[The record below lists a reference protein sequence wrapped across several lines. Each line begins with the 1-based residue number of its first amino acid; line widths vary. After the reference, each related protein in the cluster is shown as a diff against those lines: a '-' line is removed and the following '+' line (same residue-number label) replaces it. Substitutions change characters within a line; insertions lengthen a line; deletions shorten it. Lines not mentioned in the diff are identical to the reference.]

1 MKRRFAN
8 QSLVFLLIVMNRK
21 LKLDE
26 LNRVSVQEFKNQ
38 KKLPIIVVLD
48 NIRSLNNI
56 GSFFRTSD
64 AFNIEAIYLC
74 GISAQPPHREI
85 QKTALGATESVE
97 WRYFETTEQA
107 LGKLK
112 EKEFLI
118 YAIEQTESSIYLQEF
133 TYNLEK
139 IALVFG
145 NEVDGVGQNV
155 INLSKSSI
163 EIPQF
168 GTKHSLNVSISFGV
182 VLWHLVKPKPQGFI
196 KQRVP

>member
-1 MKRRFAN
+1 MKRKFAN
-8 QSLVFLLIVMNRK
+8 ESLVFLLIVMNRK

-26 LNRVSVQEFKNQ
+26 LNRVSVKEFKTQ

-48 NIRSLNNI
+48 NIRSLNNV

-64 AFNIEAIYLC
+64 AFNIEAVYLC
-74 GISAQPPHREI
+74 GITAQPPHREI

-97 WRYFETTEQA
+97 WKYFETTEQA
-107 LGKLK
+107 LDILK
-112 EKEFLI
+112 QKEFLI
-118 YAIEQTESSIYLQEF
+118 YAIEQTENSVYLQEV

-139 IALVFG
+139 VALIFG

-168 GTKHSLNVSISFGV
+168 GTKHSFNVSISYGI
-182 VLWHLVKPKPQGFI
+182 VLWHLVNQTLKEL
-196 KQRVP
+196 

>member
-1 MKRRFAN
+1 MTTKFTN
-8 QSLVFLLIVMNRK
+8 ESLVFLLIVMNRK

-26 LNRVSVQEFKNQ
+26 LNRVSVKEFKNQ

-48 NIRSLNNI
+48 NIRSLNNV

-64 AFNIEAIYLC
+64 AFNIEAVYLC
-74 GISAQPPHREI
+74 GITAQPPHREI

-97 WRYFETTEQA
+97 WKYFDTTEQA
-107 LGKLK
+107 LDKLK

-118 YAIEQTESSIYLQEF
+118 YAIEQTENPIYLQEF

-145 NEVDGVGQNV
+145 NEVDGVGQNI
-155 INLSKSSI
+155 INLSKNSI

-168 GTKHSLNVSISFGV
+168 GTKHSLNVSISYGV
-182 VLWHLVKPKPQGFI
+182 VLWHLANQTLE
-196 KQRVP
+196 RL

>member
-1 MKRRFAN
+1 MKRKFAN
-8 QSLVFLLIVMNRK
+8 ESLVFLLIVMNRK

-74 GISAQPPHREI
+74 GITAQPPHREI

-97 WRYFETTEQA
+97 WKYFETTEQA
-107 LGKLK
+107 LVELK
-112 EKEFLI
+112 ENEFLI
-118 YAIEQTESSIYLQEF
+118 YAIEQTKNSIYLQEV

-139 IALVFG
+139 VALIFG

-155 INLSKSSI
+155 INLSKNSI

-168 GTKHSLNVSISFGV
+168 GTKHSLNVSISYGI
-182 VLWHLVKPKPQGFI
+182 VLWHFASKTLK
-196 KQRVP
+196 

>member
-1 MKRRFAN
+1 MTTKFTN
-8 QSLVFLLIVMNRK
+8 ESLVFLLIVMNRK

-26 LNRVSVQEFKNQ
+26 LNRVSVKEFKNQ

-48 NIRSLNNI
+48 NIRSLNNV

-64 AFNIEAIYLC
+64 AFNIEAVYLC
-74 GISAQPPHREI
+74 GITAQPPHREI

-97 WRYFETTEQA
+97 WEHFETTEQA
-107 LGKLK
+107 LDKLN

-118 YAIEQTESSIYLQEF
+118 YAIEQTENPIYLEEF

-139 IALVFG
+139 VALVFG

-155 INLSKSSI
+155 INLSKNSI

-168 GTKHSLNVSISFGV
+168 GTKHSLNVSISYGI
-182 VLWHLVKPKPQGFI
+182 VLWHLANQTLKSL
-196 KQRVP
+196 

>member
-1 MKRRFAN
+1 
-8 QSLVFLLIVMNRK
+8 MNRK

-26 LNRVSVQEFKNQ
+26 LNRVSVEDFKNQ

-48 NIRSLNNI
+48 NIRSLNNV

-64 AFNIEAIYLC
+64 AFNIEAVYLC
-74 GISAQPPHREI
+74 GITAQPPHREI

-97 WRYFETTEQA
+97 WKYFETTEQA
-107 LGKLK
+107 LGKLN

-118 YAIEQTESSIYLQEF
+118 YAIEQTEIPIYLQEF
-133 TYNLEK
+133 TYNMEK

-155 INLSKSSI
+155 INLSKNSI

-168 GTKHSLNVSISFGV
+168 GTKHSLNVSISYGV
-182 VLWHLVKPKPQGFI
+182 VLWHLANQTLK
-196 KQRVP
+196 RL

>member
-1 MKRRFAN
+1 LKRRFAN

-182 VLWHLVKPKPQGFI
+182 VLWHLVSQSLKGL
-196 KQRVP
+196 